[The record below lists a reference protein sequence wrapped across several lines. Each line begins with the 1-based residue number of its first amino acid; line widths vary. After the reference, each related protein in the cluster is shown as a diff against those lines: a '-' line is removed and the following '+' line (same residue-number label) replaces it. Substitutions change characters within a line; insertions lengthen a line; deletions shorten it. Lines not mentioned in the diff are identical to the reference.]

1 MKIINVKEAQMHY
14 LVETGL
20 SQPAILQRDG
30 EPVAAIIPIEE
41 FNAFREWKS
50 NLTRQKSKK
59 HLDFEAEIAAYERL
73 RPELLKRYQGRVV
86 AIAQGQVVEVGDK
99 QDTKMSVLTRVRA
112 RLGNIPCYIE
122 YVEANTPRRA
132 RVPSSWAINQ

>member
-1 MKIINVKEAQMHY
+1 MKTISVKEAQMHY

-30 EPVAAIIPIEE
+30 EPVAALIPINEY
-41 FNAFREWKS
+41 NAFREWKS

-73 RPELLKRYQGRVV
+73 RPELLKRYRGRVV
-86 AIAQGQVVEVGDK
+86 A
-99 QDTKMSVLTRVRA
+99 
-112 RLGNIPCYIE
+112 
-122 YVEANTPRRA
+122 
-132 RVPSSWAINQ
+132 